1 MKPLA
6 YKIVIPARYQSTR
19 LPGKPLLPLLGK
31 PMIQHVFER
40 AQACEADEIVVATDD
55 ERIAQSARAFGAD
68 VCLTRSDHPSGTERI
83 AEVVAQRGWSEE
95 TLIVNVQGDEPL
107 IPAELVLQ
115 IAHQLNNHTS
125 AGMATVATPVLSA
138 EELFDP
144 NAVKVVRDD
153 QGFALYFSRAPIPW
167 DRDHFAQDRET
178 LPKATYLRHIGL
190 YGYRVAFLQKYIQW
204 PPSPIEA
211 VESLEQL
218 RVLYYGEK
226 IHVSTIAEAPGHGV
240 DTAEDVPKVEAALRR
255 LMESQ
260 SN

>member
-40 AQACEADEIVVATDD
+40 AQACGADQVVVATDD
-55 ERIAQSARAFGAD
+55 ARIQQSAIAFGAE
-68 VCLTRSDHPSGTERI
+68 VCMTRSDHPSGTARI
-83 AEVVAQRGWSEE
+83 AEVVAQKGWSAD

-107 IPAELVLQ
+107 IPVELVMQ
-115 IAHQLNNHTS
+115 VAQQLSDHAA

-144 NAVKVVRDD
+144 NAVKVVLDH

-167 DRDHFAQDRET
+167 HRDHFAHTQET
-178 LPKATYLRHIGL
+178 LPDVPYLRHIGL
-190 YGYRVAFLQKYIQW
+190 YGYRVSFLQKYVQW
-204 PPSPIEA
+204 SPSPVEA
-211 VESLEQL
+211 IESLEQL

-226 IHVSTIAEAPGHGV
+226 IHVSTVLEAPGHGV
-240 DTAEDVPKVEAALRR
+240 DTPDDVPKVEAALQR
-255 LMESQ
+255 LLG
-260 SN
+260 